1 MRKFLCKVFRFLLDL
16 VGQVVDLVANTL
28 IKVGTAAVEV
38 LSEVAGSVSNA
49 VLKNPLVMGAILIGG
64 FFLLKPL
71 LAVGTEDEG
80 RSSSLARGDFNATS

>member
-38 LSEVAGSVSNA
+38 LSEVAGA
-49 VLKNPLVMGAILIGG
+49 VGGAITRNPLVMGALIVGG
-64 FFLLKPL
+64 FFLLRPL
-71 LAVGTEDEG
+71 IMGGEDDDESPTPLALG
-80 RSSSLARGDFNATS
+80 RG

>member
-38 LSEVAGSVSNA
+38 LSEVAGA
-49 VLKNPLVMGAILIGG
+49 VGSAITKNPLVMGALLVGG
-64 FFLLKPL
+64 FFLLRPL
-71 LAVGTEDEG
+71 LVGEDDEPERPNAVALTGG
-80 RSSSLARGDFNATS
+80 NS